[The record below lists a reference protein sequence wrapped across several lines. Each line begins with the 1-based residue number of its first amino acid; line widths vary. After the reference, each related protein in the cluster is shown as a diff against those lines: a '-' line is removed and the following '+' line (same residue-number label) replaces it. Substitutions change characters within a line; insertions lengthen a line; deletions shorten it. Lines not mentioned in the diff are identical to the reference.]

1 MAIENPDNRILTFAT
16 DEQIAAYNE
25 AIGAPSRLTE
35 LLGVPRFSAQD
46 IIQANLRTNNHFR
59 IQYFNDLKTEY
70 TLNRDGSGTVATTL
84 EELQPEVCAALQE
97 GVSIGAG
104 LELLTP
110 NFFSA
115 TVNSAT
121 DVQVKKIGSIEFF
134 EQKNA
139 STTVNVDAT
148 RGQANDINR
157 LLNRFVNTD
166 LLPPP
171 TNADGTPT
179 TPITTAPMGNRF
191 VGIYG
196 NRRR

>member
-1 MAIENPDNRILTFAT
+1 MIKTFAT
-16 DEQIAAYNE
+16 DEQIAEYNE
-25 AIGAPSRLTE
+25 AIGAPSALTE
-35 LLGVPRFSAQD
+35 LLGVRRFSNTE
-46 IIQANLRTNNHFR
+46 IVQANLRTNNHFR
-59 IQYFNDLKTEY
+59 IQYFNDLKTPF
-70 TLNRDGSGTVATTL
+70 TLNKDGSGNVATTL
-84 EELQPEVCAALQE
+84 EELQDDVRAALQE

-157 LLNRFVNTD
+157 LLNRFVNTE
-166 LLPPP
+166 LLPEL
-171 TNADGTPT
+171 NSDGSAVVCPDDKTDFT
-179 TPITTAPMGNRF
+179 GTL
-191 VGIYG
+191 GIGVTY
-196 NRRR
+196 